1 MELASPE
8 SFSLSPNDVVIAVMG
23 VTGAGKSTFIGKVT
37 GQDVKVGHS
46 LVSHTAAV
54 GVFPYQQS
62 QNRCIYLV
70 DTPGFD
76 DTTRTDIEVLK
87 DVAFFLSQIYRKDV
101 KLAGIV
107 YLHRITDNRVRGS
120 SMKNLKMFQ
129 QLCGDEAFGHV
140 ILATSMWD
148 TLEEASKDVG
158 DQREQELMSRAEFWG
173 TMYKSGSQVARW
185 LGNEQSAQS
194 IVGKIIE
201 VHDKAGEAVLKIQQE
216 MVNED
221 KDLDETAAGREVQR
235 EIAAAKAQLQEEIK
249 ELREMQE
256 DMIKQS
262 NEKLAQ
268 EFATQRQRIEK
279 QLKDANEAQSSLKI
293 SLETL
298 LEEKTA
304 EYEEMLN
311 RAQEEQR
318 RMAEALKEKE
328 ADIWRAQQERAEDE
342 KMFRE
347 AQAQYA
353 EEVKEL
359 ARKIE
364 QQQREAERQ
373 RREYEER
380 QRQMEEER
388 KRKEEEERQRR
399 QREEER
405 KKKEADENERQRAE
419 EERRTKEI
427 EEKKRKIAE
436 KQRILEEKTRI
447 LEEKKRVLEEQQKAK
462 EAEEKQ
468 KQLEAKMRSLLEEQE
483 EMKRQQREEQEAA
496 LRRQRMAEAQ
506 MESQRARKQSQ
517 KQAMGL
523 FGVVAGVGTAA
534 LGVLTVNPGLVSVG
548 AAWASNSANNM

>member
-1 MELASPE
+1 MELTPPE
-8 SFSLSPNDVVIAVMG
+8 SFMLSPNDVVIAVMG

-62 QNRCIYLV
+62 PSRCVYLV

-76 DTTRTDIEVLK
+76 DTTRTDTEVLK

-101 KLAGIV
+101 KLAGI
-107 YLHRITDNRVRGS
+107 
-120 SMKNLKMFQ
+120 NLKMFQ

-140 ILATSMWD
+140 LLATSMWD
-148 TLEEASKDVG
+148 TLDEASKDVG

-185 LGNEQSAQS
+185 LGNERSAQS

-268 EFATQRQRIEK
+268 EFASQRQTIEK
-279 QLKDANEAQSSLKI
+279 QLKDANEAQASLKI

-304 EYEEMLN
+304 EYEEMLK

-328 ADIWRAQQERAEDE
+328 ADIRRAQQERAEDE

-347 AQAQYA
+347 AQAQYT

-373 RREYEER
+373 
-380 QRQMEEER
+380 QP
-388 KRKEEEERQRR
+388 
-399 QREEER
+399 
-405 KKKEADENERQRAE
+405 
-419 EERRTKEI
+419 
-427 EEKKRKIAE
+427 
-436 KQRILEEKTRI
+436 
-447 LEEKKRVLEEQQKAK
+447 
-462 EAEEKQ
+462 
-468 KQLEAKMRSLLEEQE
+468 KMRALLEQQE
-483 EMKRQQREEQEAA
+483 EMKRQQQEEQEAA
-496 LRRQRMAEAQ
+496 LWRQRAAEAQ

>member
-1 MELASPE
+1 Q
-8 SFSLSPNDVVIAVMG
+8 FSPNDVVIAVMG

-46 LVSHTAAV
+46 LISHTTAV

-62 QNRCIYLV
+62 PNRCVYLV

-76 DTTRTDIEVLK
+76 DTTRTDTEVLK

-148 TLEEASKDVG
+148 TLDEGSKDVA
-158 DQREQELMSRAEFWG
+158 DQREQELVSRAEFWG

-185 LGNEQSAQS
+185 LGNEQSAQN
-194 IVGKIIE
+194 IVSKIIE

-221 KDLDETAAGREVQR
+221 KDLDQTAAGQEVQR
-235 EIAAAKAQLQEEIK
+235 EIAVAKAQLQEEIK

-256 DMIKQS
+256 DMTKQS
-262 NEKLAQ
+262 NERLAH
-268 EFATQRQRIEK
+268 EFATQRQAMEK
-279 QLKDANEAQSSLKI
+279 QLKDANEAQASLKI

-304 EYEEMLN
+304 EYEEMLK

-318 RMAEALKEKE
+318 R
-328 ADIWRAQQERAEDE
+328 
-342 KMFRE
+342 
-347 AQAQYA
+347 
-353 EEVKEL
+353 
-359 ARKIE
+359 
-364 QQQREAERQ
+364 
-373 RREYEER
+373 
-380 QRQMEEER
+380 MEEER
-388 KRKEEEERQRR
+388 KRKEEDEQ
-399 QREEER
+399 
-405 KKKEADENERQRAE
+405 KKQRAE
-419 EERRTKEI
+419 QERRDKEI
-427 EEKKRKIAE
+427 EEKKREIAE
-436 KQRILEEKTRI
+436 KKRILEEKTRI
-447 LEEKKRVLEEQQKAK
+447 LEEKKR
-462 EAEEKQ
+462 KQ
-468 KQLEAKMRSLLEEQE
+468 RQLESRMRALLQEQE
-483 EMKRQQREEQEAA
+483 EMKRQQQEEQEAA
-496 LRRQRMAEAQ
+496 LRRQRAAEAQ
-506 MESQRARKQSQ
+506 MESQRVRKQSQ

>member
-1 MELASPE
+1 
-8 SFSLSPNDVVIAVMG
+8 MG

-62 QNRCIYLV
+62 PDRCVYLV

-76 DTTRTDIEVLK
+76 DTTRTDTEVLK

-101 KLAGIV
+101 QLAGIV

-140 ILATSMWD
+140 ILATSMWNTID
-148 TLEEASKDVG
+148 EASKDVG

-235 EIAAAKAQLQEEIK
+235 EIAAAKAQLQEEMK

-256 DMIKQS
+256 EMIKQS

-268 EFATQRQRIEK
+268 DFATQRQAIEK
-279 QLKDANEAQSSLKI
+279 QLRDANEAQASLKI

-304 EYEEMLN
+304 EYEEMLK

-328 ADIWRAQQERAEDE
+328 ADIRRAQQERAEDE

-380 QRQMEEER
+380 QRRMEEER
-388 KRKEEEERQRR
+388 KREEEE
-399 QREEER
+399 
-405 KKKEADENERQRAE
+405 ERQRAE
-419 EERRTKEI
+419 EEQRAKEV
-427 EEKKRKIAE
+427 EEKKRELAE
-436 KQRILEEKTRI
+436 KKRILEEKTRI
-447 LEEKKRVLEEQQKAK
+447 LEEMKRAVEEQRKAK

-468 KQLEAKMRSLLEEQE
+468 RQLEARMRSLLEQQE

-496 LRRQRMAEAQ
+496 LGRQRAAEAQ
-506 MESQRARKQSQ
+506 MESARARKQSQ

-548 AAWASNSANNM
+548 AAWASNSANSM

>member
-1 MELASPE
+1 
-8 SFSLSPNDVVIAVMG
+8 MG

-62 QNRCIYLV
+62 PNRCVYLV

-76 DTTRTDIEVLK
+76 DTTRTDTEVLK

-148 TLEEASKDVG
+148 TLDKASKDVG

-268 EFATQRQRIEK
+268 EFATQRQAIEK
-279 QLKDANEAQSSLKI
+279 QLRDANEAQASLKI
-293 SLETL
+293 SLEAL

-304 EYEEMLN
+304 EYEEMLK

-328 ADIWRAQQERAEDE
+328 ADIRRAQKERAEDE

-373 RREYEER
+373 QREAERQRREYEER
-380 QRQMEEER
+380 QRRMEEER

-405 KKKEADENERQRAE
+405 KKKEEDERKRQQAEQERKDR
-419 EERRTKEI
+419 EI
-427 EEKKRKIAE
+427 EEKKREVAE
-436 KQRILEEKTRI
+436 KKRILEEKTRI
-447 LEEKKRVLEEQQKAK
+447 SEEKKRVLEEQQKAK

-468 KQLEAKMRSLLEEQE
+468 KQLKAKMRALLEQQE
-483 EMKRQQREEQEAA
+483 EMKRQQQEEQEAV
-496 LRRQRMAEAQ
+496 LWRQSEEAVAEAGHGIVWRRRGCWDGGFGGLDC
-506 MESQRARKQSQ
+506 ES
-517 KQAMGL
+517 
-523 FGVVAGVGTAA
+523 GVGFRGSC
-534 LGVLTVNPGLVSVG
+534 LGWQLGE
-548 AAWASNSANNM
+548 

>member
-1 MELASPE
+1 MELTRPE

-46 LVSHTAAV
+46 LISHTAAV

-62 QNRCIYLV
+62 PNRCVYLV

-76 DTTRTDIEVLK
+76 DTTRTDTEVLK
-87 DVAFFLSQIYRKDV
+87 DVAFFLSQIYRKNV

-120 SMKNLKMFQ
+120 SIKNLKMFQ

-148 TLEEASKDVG
+148 TLDEGSKDVG
-158 DQREQELMSRAEFWG
+158 DQREQELVSRAEFWG

-185 LGNEQSAQS
+185 LGNEQSAQN

-268 EFATQRQRIEK
+268 EFAAQRQAIEK
-279 QLKDANEAQSSLKI
+279 QLNDANEAQASLKI

-304 EYEEMLN
+304 EYEEMLK

-328 ADIWRAQQERAEDE
+328 ADIRRAQKERAEDE

-364 QQQREAERQ
+364 QQQREAERRQQEAERQ

-380 QRQMEEER
+380 QRRMEEER

-405 KKKEADENERQRAE
+405 RKKEEDEQKKQRAE
-419 EERRTKEI
+419 QERRDKEI
-427 EEKKRKIAE
+427 
-436 KQRILEEKTRI
+436 EEKTRI
-447 LEEKKRVLEEQQKAK
+447 LEEKKRVWEEQQKAK

-468 KQLEAKMRSLLEEQE
+468 RQLEARMRALLQEQE
-483 EMKRQQREEQEAA
+483 EMKRQQQEEQEAA
-496 LRRQRMAEAQ
+496 LRRQRIAQAQ
-506 MESQRARKQSQ
+506 MESQRVRKQSQ